1 MLTKI
6 DWISF
11 SVMLSEYVMVDERDT
26 ENALIQALNELNS
39 NLMYWFELDGT
50 WTRTKG
56 RAPYSVAY
64 SHPSGGIVAMYNPT
78 LPHALIEISG
88 RGCDML
94 TLSGGMMDVL
104 NSVKN
109 RVTRIDIASDI
120 LTDVRPIEFASMRST
135 GRFKSKS
142 VIESESGET
151 VYLGSRT
158 SNRYV
163 RVYRY
168 NAPHERHMFLRIEY
182 VVKAEDAKI
191 LARTLL
197 AEDIRAISAN
207 LGEKF
212 GWEHPAY
219 LPDEVNPV
227 EIQAYR
233 PERHEGKTLY
243 WLGETVAPLLA
254 RLHAE
259 GVIDAEKWFQE
270 NVLSKIDNVQLN
282 GYA

>member
-11 SVMLSEYVMVDERDT
+11 SVILPEYVMTDERDT
-26 ENALIQALNELNS
+26 ERALIDALNELDA
-39 NLMYWFELDGT
+39 NLFFWLDLTAG
-50 WTRTKG
+50 WVRTKG
-56 RAPYSVAY
+56 RAPYSV
-64 SHPSGGIVAMYNPT
+64 SWTHPQGGITAMYHPR
-78 LPHALIEISG
+78 LPHALIEITG
-88 RGCDML
+88 KGCD
-94 TLSGGMMDVL
+94 TLEKAGSIIDVL
-104 NSVKN
+104 YAVKN

-120 LTDVRPIEFASMRST
+120 LTDVRPVEFSEKRST
-135 GRFKSKS
+135 GRFKSHS
-142 VIESESGET
+142 QIISESGET

-158 SNRYV
+158 SNRYC

-168 NAPHERHMFLRIEY
+168 NEPHERAKFLRIEY

-197 AEDIRAISAN
+197 EQDFRAVSIA

-219 LPDEVNPV
+219 VPDEINPA
-227 EIQAYR
+227 EIKAYR
-233 PERHEGKTLY
+233 PDRKEGKTLF

-254 RLHAE
+254 RLHEE
-259 GVIDAEKWFQE
+259 GIIDAERWFQE